1 MKSLLPDT
9 TRLRRSILL
18 GFLLA
23 FGASAASQAQDP
35 DRVRKTASTG
45 IFTLVPRQTV
55 RLHLVDVGRSTALPS
70 RVRLELR
77 DDRGTLI
84 GSLRAPATL
93 RPGTPVRLVLRST
106 TLLGS
111 RTFLYVRAIAIIET
125 DLDNPESAPIFTVE
139 AHPEAPSGLGLTT
152 EAKCP
157 LKARDMDDPQPPRGP
172 IYNIDGDCEVLDE
185 LVAP

>member
-9 TRLRRSILL
+9 PRLRRSLLL

-23 FGASAASQAQDP
+23 FGATASQAQE
-35 DRVRKTASTG
+35 RMRTTASTG
-45 IFTLVPRQTV
+45 IFTLVPKQTV
-55 RLHLVDVGRSTALPS
+55 RLHLVDVGRSTALS
-70 RVRLELR
+70 SKVRLELR

-93 RPGTPVRLVLRST
+93 RPGMPVHLVLRST
-106 TLLGS
+106 NLLGS
-111 RTFLYVRAIAIIET
+111 RPFLYVRAIAIVES
-125 DLDNPESAPIFTVE
+125 DHDNPESAPIFTVE
-139 AHPEAPSGLGLTT
+139 AHPEAPGGLGLTT